1 MAPHTVGATRKSHTK
16 SRKGCRTCKR
26 RHIRCD
32 ETFPQWYGLVG
43 CIFTWL
49 ATDITDSKNCT
60 KHNCRCDYMDNPPP
74 DEAPR
79 SPQEPNLLWTPRIEG
94 EIAEW
99 QRTGRFPF
107 PEMGLQSFPHLQLRG
122 FPPND
127 LRLIHHVSSIYLD
140 MRLANFVQC
149 TLWVEQIPKYVVL
162 LTL

>member
-1 MAPHTVGATRKSHTK
+1 
-16 SRKGCRTCKR
+16 
-26 RHIRCD
+26 
-32 ETFPQWYGLVG
+32 
-43 CIFTWL
+43 
-49 ATDITDSKNCT
+49 
-60 KHNCRCDYMDNPPP
+60 MDNPPP

-107 PEMGLQSFPHLQLRG
+107 PEMGLQSFPHLHLRG

-149 TLWVEQIPKYVVL
+149 TLWVEQIPKYVSCDSL
-162 LTL
+162 DLR